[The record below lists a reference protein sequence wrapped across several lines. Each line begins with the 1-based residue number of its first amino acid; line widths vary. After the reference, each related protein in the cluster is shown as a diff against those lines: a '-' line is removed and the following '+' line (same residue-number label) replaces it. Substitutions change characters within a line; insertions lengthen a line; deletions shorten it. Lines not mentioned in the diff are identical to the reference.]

1 MEEEQTF
8 FYPHSS
14 SGWSDNQIDM
24 RKISKRKQPNLIHTY
39 VWKPHM
45 HTVPG
50 YPTYMRESETP
61 HTGEVQRQKGGL
73 RYVRAGDE
81 ERCLG
86 GFKGSLQSD
95 KNR

>member
-1 MEEEQTF
+1 
-8 FYPHSS
+8 
-14 SGWSDNQIDM
+14 
-24 RKISKRKQPNLIHTY
+24 
-39 VWKPHM
+39 M

-86 GFKGSLQSD
+86 GFKGSLQDNKMNKRLVNKSLFCIWVGQNVLSH
-95 KNR
+95 KLLFMGEVP